1 MNCTLAWKGLCKY
14 LKHPRAKYPSQARF
28 INIFTIPLLLIKIC
42 VVNMEGWQCVQPP
55 SLQLSLPEPFPIT
68 SERVWRLPTPGCER
82 LETPPN
88 GRKNET
94 EGKTLKRRGRWRNV
108 ENRGRESGVSVEDTG
123 TEGEVCGG
131 HVGGHAL
138 LSPSFWP
145 EFILPW
151 RVSPICSSAEQQLCR
166 SRCCCTPP
174 HLLTALTAAAD
185 KIKHV
190 SLCGVCTFVRL
201 KTLSQTPE

>member
-1 MNCTLAWKGLCKY
+1 
-14 LKHPRAKYPSQARF
+14 
-28 INIFTIPLLLIKIC
+28 
-42 VVNMEGWQCVQPP
+42 MEK
-55 SLQLSLPEPFPIT
+55 S
-68 SERVWRLPTPGCER
+68 
-82 LETPPN
+82 
-88 GRKNET
+88 
-94 EGKTLKRRGRWRNV
+94 
-108 ENRGRESGVSVEDTG
+108 ENRGRENGVSVEDTG

-174 HLLTALTAAAD
+174 HLLTVLTPASEKIIKTCLVLLVLVPSAAW
-185 KIKHV
+185 KYTESNLEIMSQTNTV
-190 SLCGVCTFVRL
+190 SLIYMQARSRSK
-201 KTLSQTPE
+201 KTLPTFRNKKRKWFEIVRSSHLKFKVPQCQ